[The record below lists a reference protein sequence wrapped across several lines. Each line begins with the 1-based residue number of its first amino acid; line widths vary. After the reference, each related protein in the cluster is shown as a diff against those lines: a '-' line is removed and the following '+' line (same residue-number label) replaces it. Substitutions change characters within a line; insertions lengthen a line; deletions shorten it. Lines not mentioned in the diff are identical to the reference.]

1 MAESLLAVKSRLNTV
16 ASIRKITK
24 AMKLIASSR
33 YSRLKN
39 QYDGTKEYVKGMSE
53 CMNQIVNIIDFDK
66 MTRPTCMTVNPGD
79 TKLVIFVTPTL
90 GLCGSYYYNLQK
102 IAKDVL
108 TEKDDVVFIGEKGY
122 RYFKDK
128 VHKADT
134 KFIHL
139 LDNLTFDNVNV
150 FRHYIDKL
158 YRENKY
164 RSIDIIY
171 TRYINSFMT
180 KAVCEQ
186 VLPLEQNS
194 ASIENMK
201 SDIEKGSYDLL
212 FEGHPD
218 QVVDL
223 IVPHYL
229 DAILYKY
236 FLESGLSEHTSR
248 RNSMESATSSADSLI
263 EMLKLQYNKA
273 RQQKITN
280 EITEIIAG
288 SNSSR

>member
-201 SDIEKGSYDLL
+201 SGIEKGSYDLL